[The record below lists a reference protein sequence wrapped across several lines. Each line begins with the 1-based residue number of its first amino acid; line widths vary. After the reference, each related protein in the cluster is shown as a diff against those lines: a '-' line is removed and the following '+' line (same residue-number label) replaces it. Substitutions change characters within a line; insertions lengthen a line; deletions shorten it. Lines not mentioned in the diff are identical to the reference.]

1 MKLVVGL
8 GNPGNDYRGTRHNA
22 GFEVV
27 DALVKRHARDAGRE
41 RFGAICWEAELRVDG
56 VQDKVLL
63 MKPLTFMNLSGDPVA
78 QAMRFHKLDAARDLL
93 VVADDL
99 ALPVGHIRLRQDGG
113 SGGHNG
119 LADVA
124 IKLSSGNWARL
135 RVGIGKPAPR
145 MSQVA
150 HVLGRFTDEERPSV
164 DASISTASEA
174 VLAWLDRGAAAAM
187 NAFNTKVP
195 APAQGPK
202 GAGPQTDSAPS
213 S

>member
-27 DALVKRHARDAGRE
+27 DALVVRQSRDAGRE
-41 RFGAICWEAELRVDG
+41 RFGAICWEAEFPVSG
-56 VQDKVLL
+56 SPGKVLL
-63 MKPLTFMNLSGDPVA
+63 MKPLTFMNRSGDAVA
-78 QAMRFHKLDAARDLL
+78 QAMRFHKLDGAHDLL
-93 VVADDL
+93 VVADDI

-119 LADVA
+119 LAD
-124 IKLSSGNWARL
+124 IGLKLTSGNWPRL
-135 RVGIGKPAPR
+135 RIGVGKPIPP

-150 HVLGRFTDEERPSV
+150 HVLGRFTDAERPAYE
-164 DASISTASEA
+164 ASLATATEA
-174 VLAWLDRGAAAAM
+174 VLAWLNRGAAAAM

-195 APAQGPK
+195 ASGT
-202 GAGPQTDSAPS
+202 GPQTDSAPS